1 VSKKSRNGPPPVPG
15 VHCVPNDLEKGEQ
28 VVHFDLETPL
38 NLDNWFLSFKS
49 GGLVLLSPFSN
60 SPAPTAGDRRW
71 PRITKTHRGE
81 HEVDSLVLP
90 TCSFSV
96 CLSTYIW
103 DKKHGLWPRTPL
115 HHARHDLRFD
125 RAIGQ
130 PRSRSTEWLLQLTG
144 KLKRTNNA
152 ALQTKHV
159 WQYRQTWFRYD
170 WVQAYWPG
178 IKSSVTERSAILYL
192 SKGMRSFIYR
202 EPSRIN

>member
-1 VSKKSRNGPPPVPG
+1 
-15 VHCVPNDLEKGEQ
+15 
-28 VVHFDLETPL
+28 VHFDLETPL

-49 GGLVLLSPFSN
+49 GGLVLLSPTHQRPPLETEDGRGSQ
-60 SPAPTAGDRRW
+60 
-71 PRITKTHRGE
+71 KHRGE
-81 HEVDSLVLP
+81 HKVDSLVLP

-159 WQYRQTWFRYD
+159 CQYRQTWFRYD